1 MSRFAYVNGRYCPF
15 AEASVHIEDR
25 GYQFADAV
33 YEVVY
38 VRGGRPIDA
47 GLHLDRLDRSLAA
60 LAIRPPMGRA
70 ALGAVLAE
78 MVRRNRISEGLLYL
92 QVSRGVARREHAF
105 PALPP
110 APALVV
116 TLRRLPPY
124 PSDPARWA
132 GRAVTRPDERWGRCD
147 IKTTNLL
154 PNVLAKQAARE
165 ASAIEAILVDSAG
178 MVTEGA
184 STTVWIVDQA
194 GRLCTRP
201 LDHTVLPGCT
211 RAALVDLLAGRGIG
225 WDERRFGLADLRA
238 AREIFLT
245 SASGFVRPIVALDG
259 EPVGDGTPGPVTCRL
274 FDLFARHVQGGGHNR
289 ER

>member
-92 QVSRGVARREHAF
+92 QVSRGVARREHVF

-124 PSDPARWA
+124 PSDPASWA

-165 ASAIEAILVDSAG
+165 AGAIEAILVDSAG

>member
-1 MSRFAYVNGRYCPF
+1 MSRFAYVNGRYRLF

-47 GLHLDRLDRSLAA
+47 GLHLDRLERSLAA

-92 QVSRGVARREHAF
+92 QVSRGVARREHVF